1 MNRSRFA
8 VFALV
13 AGIVSFLNLLGLEKA
28 LLAIF
33 MGVFA
38 LKELA
43 AEGKGG
49 RNFAVAG
56 IVLGCVYIVTLTV
69 IAIVK
74 GPELISML
82 SQKSM

>member
-1 MNRSRFA
+1 MSRSRFA

-38 LKELA
+38 LKEVA
-43 AEGKGG
+43 AENKGG
-49 RNFAVAG
+49 KNFAVAG
-56 IVLGCVYIVTLTV
+56 IVLGCAYIVTLTV
-69 IAIVK
+69 IAILK
-74 GPELISML
+74 GPELIQML
-82 SQKSM
+82 SQKAM

>member
-1 MNRSRFA
+1 MSRSRFA

-13 AGIVSFLNLLGLEKA
+13 AGIISFLNLLGLEKA

-38 LKELA
+38 LKEVA

-49 RNFAVAG
+49 KNFAIAG

-74 GPELISML
+74 GPEILNMIKGS
-82 SQKSM
+82 

>member
-1 MNRSRFA
+1 
-8 VFALV
+8 
-13 AGIVSFLNLLGLEKA
+13 
-28 LLAIF
+28 

-49 RNFAVAG
+49 KNFAVAG

-74 GPELISML
+74 GPELLSMIKG
-82 SQKSM
+82 S

>member
-69 IAIVK
+69 IAIIK

>member
-8 VFALV
+8 VFALA

-28 LLAIF
+28 LLAVF

-49 RNFAVAG
+49 KNFAVAG

-74 GPELISML
+74 GPELLSMIKG
-82 SQKSM
+82 S